1 MKLYIHS
8 YLHKAS
14 VEKMRKLDKNWQ
26 GSVDN
31 VGVNAEG
38 TCDNVGAGSQG
49 VFDILRSQY
58 PRASQGPLGPCV
70 NCGLVLSA
78 LKEQMISKRAI
89 KRGNFHSL
97 VTLIR

>member
-26 GSVDN
+26 GSVDD
-31 VGVNAEG
+31 VRVDAEG
-38 TCDNVGAGSQG
+38 TCDNVGVGSQG

-78 LKEQMISKRAI
+78 LV
-89 KRGNFHSL
+89 H
-97 VTLIR
+97 